1 MHIKG
6 QQTGLKRNSKKVLD
20 IIATQKTQNAS
31 KAYKQIY
38 PNASDTTA
46 RNNASQLLK
55 KSTAQ
60 IYLQKHIDKA
70 TNTIVQLL
78 DSEKDDIRLR
88 SATDILDRTHG
99 KSKQITEVNSTGVQI
114 HIDLTSALNSDDL
127 TEVEQ

>member
-20 IIATQKTQNAS
+20 IIASQPVRNATQ
-31 KAYKQIY
+31 AYKQVY
-38 PNASDTTA
+38 PNATDVTA

-60 IYLQKHIDKA
+60 IYLQEHINKA
-70 TNTIVQLL
+70 KSTIVDLL
-78 DSEKDDIRLR
+78 DSESEQIRLK
-88 SATDILDRTHG
+88 SADSILDRELG
-99 KSKQITEVNSTGVQI
+99 KSVQRTEVSSQSLQI